1 MRIQYK
7 DWDLIML
14 KIKLSESKKSRIGLC
29 IILVIFCISGCVRS
43 GEKSA
48 DSESIKFT
56 DALNREVSVVKN
68 PQRVAVLIGSFADV
82 WQLAGGSVCAS
93 VDDAWEDFGLKLDD
107 AVNLGGAHSPGL
119 EALLA
124 SNPDFVIASAS
135 TAADVQVKD
144 ALENA
149 GITVAYFDVDCFE
162 DYLEMLDTCTDI
174 TGRKDLYEKN
184 GLNIQSQIESI
195 KKEFEAAE
203 IPQEEKTVLILRA
216 ASGFVKAKGSEGTV
230 LGEMLDDFGC
240 TNIADSDKTLLDAL
254 SVESVIRNAPYHI
267 FVVTMGNDT
276 EKAMD
281 SLSRMMEEN
290 PAWGSLE
297 AVKEDRLHIMDR
309 KLFNLKPNAD
319 WAEAYEQLSEI
330 LLGKTK

>member
-14 KIKLSESKKSRIGLC
+14 KRKLSESKKNRIALC

-48 DSESIKFT
+48 GSESIKFT

-68 PQRVAVLIGSFADV
+68 PQRVAALIGSFADV

-93 VDDAWEDFGLKLDD
+93 VDDAWEDFGLQIDD
-107 AVNLGGAHSPGL
+107 AVNLGGAHSPSL

-135 TAADVQVKD
+135 TAADVQMKD

-162 DYLEMLDTCTDI
+162 DYLGMLDTCTDI

-195 KKEFEAAE
+195 KKEFAAAE
-203 IPQEEKTVLILRA
+203 IPPEEKTVLILRA

-240 TNIADSDKTLLDAL
+240 TNIADSDKTLLEAL

-297 AVKEDRLHIMDR
+297 AVKADRLHIMDR

-319 WAEAYEQLSEI
+319 WAKAYEQLSEI

>member
-1 MRIQYK
+1 MQIQYK

-14 KIKLSESKKSRIGLC
+14 KTKLSESKKSRIGLC

-48 DSESIKFT
+48 VSESITFT

-68 PQRVAVLIGSFADV
+68 PQRVAALIGSFADV

-93 VDDAWEDFGLKLDD
+93 VDDAWEDFGLQIDD
-107 AVNLGGAHSPGL
+107 AVNLGGAHSPSL

-135 TAADVQVKD
+135 TAADVQMKD

-162 DYLEMLDTCTDI
+162 DYLGMLDKCTDI
-174 TGRKDLYEKN
+174 TGRKDLFEKN

-195 KKEFEAAE
+195 KKEFAAAE
-203 IPQEEKTVLILRA
+203 IPQEDKTVLILRA

-240 TNIADSDKTLLDAL
+240 TNIADSDKTLLETL

-319 WAEAYEQLSEI
+319 WAKAYEQLSEI